1 MSIEKEIM
9 AVLVKYANK
18 EYEYINPH
26 FLADINELLW
36 DYFGIQDDDVD
47 EWIGSMWSA

>member
-9 AVLVKYANK
+9 EILIKHSKK
-18 EYEYINPH
+18 EFDYPNAT

-47 EWIGSMWSA
+47 EWIDSMWSA